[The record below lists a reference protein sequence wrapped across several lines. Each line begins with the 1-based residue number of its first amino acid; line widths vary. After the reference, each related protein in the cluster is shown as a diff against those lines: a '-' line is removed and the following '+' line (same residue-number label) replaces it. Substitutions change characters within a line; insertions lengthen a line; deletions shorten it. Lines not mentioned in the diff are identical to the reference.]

1 MFRRWSHY
9 WVVHFKALMRI
20 RPNRLEWIY
29 LVYLVFFVL
38 AVLSPSIYTRGYLG
52 ISETTLEEVTIFLF
66 GMAGLLTF
74 AAYEHLMERHDVE
87 QEQVETD
94 YKRAKSELIEAYTYI
109 GAINRK
115 IELLKKTTNTA
126 SLQMGG
132 GKQNARELFHAVTA
146 NACAAAGAE
155 SVLLRVVELS
165 KLRTDREYL
174 HQTDKSVV
182 NFRVSNKDLRAVHDQ
197 GAPHAFLRSD
207 DGREVLVVPSD
218 RKGDYKAYLLLVWPS
233 HEVPELDHS
242 LLKVFAN
249 QAEML
254 YHQIFRPEQEQ
265 ETELAT

>member
-1 MFRRWSHY
+1 
-9 WVVHFKALMRI
+9 MRI

-38 AVLSPSIYTRGYLG
+38 AVLSPSIYTSGYFGL
-52 ISETTLEEVTIFLF
+52 SETALEEITIFAF

-74 AAYEHLMERHDVE
+74 AAYEHLMERNDVE

-115 IELLKKTTNTA
+115 IELLKKTTNAA
-126 SLQMGG
+126 SLQIAG
-132 GKQNARELFHAVTA
+132 GKQNARELFQAVAA
-146 NACAAAGAE
+146 NAAAAAGAS
-155 SVLLRVVELS
+155 SVLLRVVELP
-165 KLRTDREYL
+165 KLRTDREYV
-174 HQTDKSVV
+174 HHSDKGIV
-182 NFRVSNKDLRAVHDQ
+182 FRVSNKDLRSVHDQ
-197 GAPHAFLRSD
+197 GATHAFLRSE

-218 RKGDYKAYLLLVWPS
+218 RTGDFKAYLLLVWS
-233 HEVPELDHS
+233 GHEVPELDHS

-254 YHQIFRPEQEQ
+254 YHQMFRPEVSEVSNP
-265 ETELAT
+265 LARAE